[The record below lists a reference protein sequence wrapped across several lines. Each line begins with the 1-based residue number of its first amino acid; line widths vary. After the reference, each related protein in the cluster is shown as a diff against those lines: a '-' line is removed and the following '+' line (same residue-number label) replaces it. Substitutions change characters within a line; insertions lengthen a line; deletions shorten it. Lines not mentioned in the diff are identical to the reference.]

1 MENNNKKV
9 ERVKNSGETKTK
21 VKSNFIIKAI
31 FLAIAIFMIFDG
43 IGTAKNKNVILNT
56 QNATWEE
63 FQNIEILNGALNEP
77 ITTVLNA
84 IKLAQTTEI
93 SQGYKKITQTIKN
106 FRIEIEDNTI
116 LQVLITPI
124 NWIISIVGFVF
135 SFQEQII
142 NFLQAI
148 IIIIG
153 NIIIPN

>member
-9 ERVKNSGETKTK
+9 EKVKNSRETKTK
-21 VKSNFIIKAI
+21 VNSNFIIKAI

-43 IGTAKNKNVILNT
+43 IGTAKEKNVILNT
-56 QNATWEE
+56 ENATWEE
-63 FQNIEILNGALNEP
+63 WQNIEILNGAFNEP

-84 IKLAQTTEI
+84 INIAQNTVI
-93 SQGYKKITQTIKN
+93 SKGYKKITETIKN
-106 FRIEIEDNTI
+106 FHIEIEDNTI

-135 SFQEQII
+135 NFQEQII
-142 NFLQAI
+142 NFLQAVI
-148 IIIIG
+148 IIIS

>member
-9 ERVKNSGETKTK
+9 EKTKNSRETKTK
-21 VKSNFIIKAI
+21 VSSSLIIKAI

-43 IGTAKNKNVILNT
+43 IGTAKDKNVILNT
-56 QNATWEE
+56 ENATWEE
-63 FQNIEILNGALNEP
+63 WQNIEILNGAFNEP

-84 IKLAQTTEI
+84 INIAQNTVI
-93 SQGYKKITQTIKN
+93 SKGYRKITETIKN
-106 FRIEIEDNTI
+106 FHIEIEDSTI

-135 SFQEQII
+135 NFQEQII
-142 NFLQAI
+142 NFLQAVI
-148 IIIIG
+148 IIIT

>member
-1 MENNNKKV
+1 MKNKDKKV
-9 ERVKNSGETKTK
+9 EKVKDSRETKTK
-21 VKSNFIIKAI
+21 INSNLIIKAI

-43 IGTAKNKNVILNT
+43 VGTAKDKNVILNT

-63 FQNIEILNGALNEP
+63 FQNIEILNGAFNEP

-84 IKLAQTTEI
+84 IEVAQNTVI
-93 SQGYKKITQTIKN
+93 SQGYRKITETIKN
-106 FRIEIEDNTI
+106 FHIEIEDSTI

-135 SFQEQII
+135 NFQEQII

-148 IIIIG
+148 IIIIT

>member
-1 MENNNKKV
+1 MENKDKKV
-9 ERVKNSGETKTK
+9 EKVKDSRETKTK
-21 VKSNFIIKAI
+21 VNSSFIIKAI

-43 IGTAKNKNVILNT
+43 IGTAKDKNVILNT

-63 FQNIEILNGALNEP
+63 FQTIEILNGAFNEP

-84 IKLAQTTEI
+84 IEIAQNTAI
-93 SQGYKKITQTIKN
+93 SKGYRKITETIKN
-106 FRIEIEDNTI
+106 FHIEIEDSTI

-135 SFQEQII
+135 NFQEQVIS
-142 NFLQAI
+142 FLQAVI
-148 IIIIG
+148 IIIT